1 MISIHPINCPTLK
14 GSKMTEN
21 SISPKHLS
29 KVPIFSSLSNDEL
42 KEIINSPDNG
52 YETYDMKQG
61 IIREAEIGDC
71 MYVIL
76 EGTVEVSIRGGGGG
90 REISIA
96 TLREGDFFG
105 EQSLLPGSEGRRNA
119 SVRAFQPTKLFRID
133 KKHVLLNIDG
143 IEESEDVTTVPKFKT
158 EDKEVRD
165 MLGKLRLFKSLADLE
180 LDSYPNWTE
189 VITVGP
195 GDFIVKESEHG
206 EHLYVILDGIVE
218 VFIIDEDGKI
228 NILARLKPGDYFG
241 EQALMD
247 SSNGERN
254 AYVRTDNETRLIK
267 VAKDYFKLALK
278 RDSVLASAL
287 NKVGESQKIQH

>member
-1 MISIHPINCPTLK
+1 MAEIITPAYLK
-14 GSKMTEN
+14 
-21 SISPKHLS
+21 
-29 KVPIFSSLSNDEL
+29 KVPIFASLTDAEL
-42 KEIINSPDNG
+42 KAIIDSPDNG
-52 YETYDMKQG
+52 YEEYGTKQG

-76 EGTVEVSIRGGGGG
+76 EGTAEVSIKGGGGG
-90 REISIA
+90 REITIA

-119 SVRAFQPTKLFRID
+119 SVRALYPSKVFRID

-143 IEESEDVTTVPKFKT
+143 IDESEDVTAIPQFKK

-165 MLGKLRLFKSLADLE
+165 ILRNLRLFKSLADIE
-180 LDSYPNWTE
+180 LDSYPTWTE

-195 GDFIVKESEHG
+195 GEFIIKESEHG

-218 VFIIDEDGKI
+218 VFMIDEDGKI
-228 NILARLKPGDYFG
+228 NILAKLKAGNYFG
-241 EQALMD
+241 EQALLED
-247 SSNGERN
+247 SDGERN

-267 VAKDYFKLALK
+267 IAKDYFKLALK
-278 RDSVLASAL
+278 RDSVLADAL
-287 NKVGESQKIQH
+287 RKTGEAQKQTISKF

>member
-1 MISIHPINCPTLK
+1 MSSLHPLNWPVLK
-14 GSKMTEN
+14 GSKMMEN
-21 SISPKHLS
+21 NISPRHLS
-29 KVPIFSSLSNDEL
+29 KVPIFSSLSDDEL

-61 IIREAEIGDC
+61 IIREAELGDC

-119 SVRAFQPTKLFRID
+119 SVRAFQPSKLFRID
-133 KKHVLLNIDG
+133 KKHVLLHIDG
-143 IEESEDVTTVPKFKT
+143 IDESEDVTAVPPFNP
-158 EDKEVRD
+158 KEKNVRD
-165 MLGKLRLFKSLADLE
+165 MLGKLRLFQSLAEVE

-206 EHLYVILDGIVE
+206 EHLYVVLDGIVE

-241 EQALMD
+241 EQALMED
-247 SSNGERN
+247 SSGERN
-254 AYVRTDNETRLIK
+254 AYVRTDNETQLIK
-267 VAKDYFKLALK
+267 IAKDYFKLALK
-278 RDSVLASAL
+278 RDSDLADAL
-287 NKVGESQKIQH
+287 NKVGESQKHQS

>member
-1 MISIHPINCPTLK
+1 
-14 GSKMTEN
+14 MTDN
-21 SISPKHLS
+21 NISPSHLS
-29 KVPIFSSLSNDEL
+29 KIPLFASLSDTEL
-42 KEIINSPDNG
+42 KAIINSPDNG
-52 YETYDMKQG
+52 YEEYEMKQG
-61 IIREAEIGDC
+61 IIREEEIGDC

-76 EGTVEVSIRGGGGG
+76 EGTVEVSIKSGTGG
-90 REISIA
+90 REIAIA

-119 SVRAFQPTKLFRID
+119 SVRAFHPSKLFRID
-133 KKHVLLNIDG
+133 KKHVLLNISG
-143 IEESEDVTTVPKFKT
+143 IDESEDVTAIPAFKA
-158 EDKEVRD
+158 EEKEVRE
-165 MLGKLRLFKSLADLE
+165 MLGKLRLFKSLAEVE
-180 LDSYPNWTE
+180 LDSYRTWTE

-195 GDFIVKESEHG
+195 GDFIIKESESG

-247 SSNGERN
+247 NNSGERN

-267 VAKDYFKLALK
+267 IAKDYFKLALK
-278 RDSVLASAL
+278 RDSVLAMAL
-287 NKVGESQKIQH
+287 NKVGKSQKEEISKLQG